1 MQIDMVGLNHSA
13 ERQAFAKTD
22 GAARMHTV
30 FEPVGRYGDRK
41 QSRRSSTSEEADGR
55 ITTALL
61 LAAGTGSRLK
71 PLTDDA
77 PKCLTEVNGVP
88 ILGRLLRCL
97 TKQGFRRLVVVVG
110 YLDERVREYLELN
123 AGGLTVDFVDCP
135 DYATTNNIYSL
146 WLAREQIHEP
156 FVLIESDLVF
166 DSDMLCAMRVADRVA
181 VARFRAPMTG
191 TTVSLDHSGGVVSF
205 YVGAG
210 LCGCNR
216 PYKTVNVYSL
226 SLPVWQEVV
235 RRLERRIN
243 AGKVHDYYEVVFA
256 EMVADR
262 ALAFQAVCFD
272 TGRWYEIDTLE
283 DLRAAE
289 QLFSEGQRAWEPQT
303 TNDSLS
309 GNGS

>member
-1 MQIDMVGLNHSA
+1 MEINMVGLNHSA
-13 ERQAFAKTD
+13 DRQAFAKTD
-22 GAARMHTV
+22 EAARMHTV
-30 FEPVGRYGDRK
+30 LEPVGRCGDRE
-41 QSRRSSTSEEADGR
+41 QSRRSSASEEADGR

-61 LAAGTGSRLK
+61 LAAGPGTRLK

-88 ILGRLLRCL
+88 ILGRLVRGLA
-97 TKQGFRRLVVVVG
+97 KQGFDRLVVAVG
-110 YLDERVREYLELN
+110 YQAGRIREYLELN
-123 AGGLTVDFVDCP
+123 ASGLTVDFVDCP
-135 DYATTNNIYSL
+135 EYATTNNICSL
-146 WLAREQIHEP
+146 WLARDHIHEP

-181 VARFRAPMTG
+181 VARFQGSMTG
-191 TTVSLDHSGGVVSF
+191 TTVSLDQSGRVVSF
-205 YVGAG
+205 HVGG
-210 LCGCNR
+210 DPRGRDLC
-216 PYKTVNVYSL
+216 YKTVNVYSL
-226 SLPVWQEVV
+226 SQPVWQEVV
-235 RRLERRIN
+235 RRLGRRIT

-262 ALAFQAVCFD
+262 ALDFQAVHFD
-272 TGRWYEIDTLE
+272 SGRWYEIDTLE

-289 QLFSEGQRAWEPQT
+289 QLFSEGGRVGEPQT